1 MNAQNYN
8 ISRIL
13 IITLFRKRIVDS
25 KELFIE
31 IRYIDSNIQGETCL
45 TNFILGSNDGDGD
58 VVCWGKLCLLGEVT
72 DDKRQQ
78 IC

>member
-1 MNAQNYN
+1 M
-8 ISRIL
+8 SRSVGNTIQGEAA
-13 IITLFRKRIVDS
+13 TRSGGDTA
-25 KELFIE
+25 
-31 IRYIDSNIQGETCL
+31 DSNIQGETCL
-45 TNFILGSNDGDGD
+45 TNLILGSNDGDGD